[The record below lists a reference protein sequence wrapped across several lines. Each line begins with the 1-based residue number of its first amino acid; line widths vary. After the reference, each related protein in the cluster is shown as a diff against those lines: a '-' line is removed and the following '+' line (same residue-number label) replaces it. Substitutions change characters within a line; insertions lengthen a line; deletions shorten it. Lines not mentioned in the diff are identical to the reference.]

1 MPKPKTKREANG
13 RQDRGKERKVEFE
26 KLTSPPVMSRG
37 EAVYTN
43 VPTGGE
49 QRIWSGFKGPGEA

>member
-43 VPTGGE
+43 VPTGG
-49 QRIWSGFKGPGEA
+49 G